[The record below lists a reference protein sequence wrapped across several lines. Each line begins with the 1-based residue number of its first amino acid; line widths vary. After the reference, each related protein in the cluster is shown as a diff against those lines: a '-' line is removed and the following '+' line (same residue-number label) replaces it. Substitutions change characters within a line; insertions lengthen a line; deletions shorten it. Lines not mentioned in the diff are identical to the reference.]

1 MGRAPT
7 VGPRSTNATRSI
19 HPPAGTWDH
28 PPMTSTWAELLD
40 RHRRR
45 HRTVPEDAPGTVPA
59 HRPRAAV
66 LGCSDA
72 RVAPTPLFDAGPGE
86 LFTIRLAGHVATTEV
101 LASLDFAVG
110 VLGVDTVIVLGHT
123 HCGAVTAAL
132 DDDADPALASLLSPI
147 RHGLGP
153 GITDVDTA
161 VRRHVANTVRA
172 IARHAGTA
180 GRAVREERAELVGAV
195 HDLAT
200 GGLEPLS
207 EPLAF

>member
-1 MGRAPT
+1 
-7 VGPRSTNATRSI
+7 
-19 HPPAGTWDH
+19 
-28 PPMTSTWAELLD
+28 MTSTWAELLD

-45 HRTVPEDAPGTVPA
+45 HRGADHRPGTVPA

-110 VLGVDTVIVLGHT
+110 ALGVDTVIVLGHT

-147 RHGLGP
+147 RQGLEAGV
-153 GITDVDTA
+153 TDVTTA
-161 VRRHVANTVRA
+161 VTHHVANTVRA
-172 IARHAGTA
+172 IARHAGAA
-180 GRAVREERAELVGAV
+180 GRAVREGRAELVGAV

-200 GGLEPLS
+200 GRLEPLPV
-207 EPLAF
+207 PLAF